1 MSAILRILERTRDD
15 EALVSNFILGRP
27 IGTQRIYA
35 GEVRSFLLWANKRC
49 HCVASADLRGY
60 IESCRR
66 NDLKAATIHK
76 KAVIVKAFFSF
87 LVRERELSESP
98 LELVETPPC
107 PPPGQPR
114 GLTPDGAKSFFA
126 EIKGHS
132 MATLRDRALFLLMA
146 ASGLRISEVCGL
158 SVRDVGEADEK
169 DWKSL
174 RVLGK
179 GEKER
184 VIHVSP
190 DVWAVVLSYLQRRP
204 AELNHESPLF
214 AGVSRAK
221 PIQAM
226 AADRRLSVSSVYSRF
241 KRVAKKAGLAAEF
254 SPHSLR
260 HWFAC
265 ESDAS
270 GASVEAIRLALGHSG
285 LGTTQKYL
293 NRVRRGINE
302 AFAKVKVPK
311 LP

>member
-1 MSAILRILERTRDD
+1 MSAILRILSRTRDD

-27 IGTQRIYA
+27 VGTQRVYA
-35 GEVRSFLLWANKRC
+35 GEVRSFLLWANKPC
-49 HCVASADLRGY
+49 HSVTSPDLRGY

-87 LVRERELSESP
+87 LVRERELAESP
-98 LELVETPPC
+98 LDLVETPPC
-107 PPPGQPR
+107 PPPGMPR
-114 GLTPDGAKSFFA
+114 GLTPDGAKQFFA
-126 EIKGHS
+126 EIRRHS

-174 RVLGK
+174 KVLGK

-184 VIHVSP
+184 VVHVSP

-221 PIQAM
+221 PIKAM
-226 AADRRLSVSSVYSRF
+226 ALDHRLSVSSVYSRF
-241 KRVAKKAGLAAEF
+241 KRVAKKAGLAAEY

-265 ESDAS
+265 EADAS
-270 GASVEAIRLALGHSG
+270 GASVEAIRLALGHAG

-311 LP
+311 LV

>member
-1 MSAILRILERTRDD
+1 MSAVLRILERTRDD
-15 EALVSNFILGRP
+15 DTLVMNFVLGRP
-27 IGTQRIYA
+27 AGTQRVYA
-35 GEVRSFLLWANKRC
+35 GEVRSFLLWANKPC
-49 HCVASADLRGY
+49 HNIASNDLRGY
-60 IESCRR
+60 IEACRR

-76 KAVIVKAFFSF
+76 KAVIIKAFFSF
-87 LVRERELSESP
+87 LVRERELAKSP
-98 LELVETPPC
+98 LDPVETPPC
-107 PPPGQPR
+107 PSPAAPR
-114 GLTPDGAKSFFA
+114 GLTPDDAKHFFS

-132 MATLRDRALFLLMA
+132 MATLRDRAMFLLMA

-158 SVRDVGEADEK
+158 SIQDVGEADEK

-179 GEKER
+179 GQKER
-184 VIHVSP
+184 VVHVSP
-190 DVWAVVLSYLQRRP
+190 DIWSVVLSYLQRRP
-204 AELNHESPLF
+204 VELTDESPMF

-221 PIQAM
+221 PIKSM
-226 AADRRLSVSSVYSRF
+226 AHDHRLSVSSVYARF
-241 KRVAKKAGLAAEF
+241 KRFARKAGLSADF

-265 ESDAS
+265 EADAS
-270 GASVEAIRLALGHSG
+270 GASVEAIRLALGHAG

-311 LP
+311 LG